1 MRPNTRPS
9 KKASKPRKR
18 KAPPR
23 PSNTGPADFP
33 DLPGTRPS
41 SDRPQHGRV
50 PGRNAVR
57 CHQHPV
63 RKYALLTTWRVS
75 TTAATKGSNSR
86 VRPNSPSTRLL
97 ASNRMMLHQK
107 ALCYSFP
114 APRQEIPSGLAKR
127 LCVAPAQELWP
138 SPLAFAIGSTA
149 TDKNDRY
156 WCHLQCQFRYNL
168 NAFTPD

>member
-1 MRPNTRPS
+1 MPPTSCQEICAVDHVACIDNRRH
-9 KKASKPRKR
+9 KR
-18 KAPPR
+18 LQLTSSSELPKYTVAGQQPHDAAPE
-23 PSNTGPADFP
+23 
-33 DLPGTRPS
+33 
-41 SDRPQHGRV
+41 
-50 PGRNAVR
+50 
-57 CHQHPV
+57 
-63 RKYALLTTWRVS
+63 
-75 TTAATKGSNSR
+75 
-86 VRPNSPSTRLL
+86 
-97 ASNRMMLHQK
+97 

-114 APRQEIPSGLAKR
+114 ASRQKIPSGLAKR